1 LKPYADHF
9 SRLAPAYASC
19 RPGYPDLLFTYLAGL
34 LDRHELA
41 WDCAAG
47 SGQATLPLARR
58 FQRVLATDASAAM
71 LDQAPRHPKIE
82 YRVATAEKSGL
93 SPGTADLVVVAQAL
107 HWLDLD
113 RFYPEAARVL
123 IPGGVLAVWTYGSQ
137 YLDEPAIDQ
146 LLQQFYTDVVGPYWP
161 GERRHVEAGY
171 RTLSFPFPEL
181 EPESFAMEE
190 KWNLSQLLGYLRTW
204 SATQRFRESQ
214 GRDPVEQ
221 LGLEIEP
228 LWGTPTSTR
237 TIRWPLSVRVGRRPP
252 VTPGAS

>member
-19 RPGYPDLLFTYLAGL
+19 RPGYPDELFSYLAGL

-47 SGQATLPLARR
+47 SGQATIPLARTFR
-58 FQRVLATDASAAM
+58 RVLATDASVAM
-71 LDQAPRHPKIE
+71 LDQAPRHPNIE

-107 HWLDLD
+107 HWLDLH

-123 IPGGVLAVWTYGSQ
+123 VPGGILAVWTYGTQ
-137 YLDEPAIDQ
+137 YLDDPGIDR
-146 LLQQFYTDVVGPYWP
+146 LLQGFYTDVVGPYWP
-161 GERRHVEAGY
+161 GERRHVESGY
-171 RTLSFPFPEL
+171 RTLPFPFPEL
-181 EPESFAMEE
+181 EPQSFAMEE
-190 KWNLSQLLGYLRTW
+190 RWSLPQLLGYLRTW

-214 GRDPVEQ
+214 GRDPVDQ
-221 LGLEIEP
+221 LSREIEGF
-228 LWGTPTSTR
+228 WGAPTSLR
-237 TIRWPLSVRVGRRPP
+237 KIRWPLSLRVGRRP
-252 VTPGAS
+252 S